1 MTMKSKLSEVPARI
15 GDVPTVSTISNF
27 NPGGVYDQLEELLQ
41 QSDTA
46 QNAPYRM
53 LAIAKA
59 MAVIY
64 KWNVEKGGHPQSW
77 DKEENAEYRF
87 NVMQRMLESAS
98 RNLAEFARTIGAETD
113 VKTLSQPWLELGL
126 FAELG
131 EESETSEEAQL
142 TPAKVLEMA
151 NASQSIK
158 GRKGSKL
165 RAGGTVAGNHRA
177 IEFLHLLY
185 RAYGLTRDQLRF
197 LADFSKP
204 LGAAAMHETS
214 ETIRLLE
221 AAQFVSTRECDTWK
235 NSQAEIY
242 ALTAAGQHFYSLL
255 HQREFGRFEP
265 RSPYQLDLG
274 LQQLYGLNQIIGS
287 LAGSC
292 RVATTS
298 GKLEELLEHKVG
310 KGWHNLSDQPVQ
322 MRLDWRPH
330 GYVIQYGEDMRSI
343 YPGQVGRIV
352 VDEKQ
357 LVPPLLAEANL
368 NSDRLLFIT
377 NKADG
382 TAVLPFIVEY
392 DETGKPEVFENFSAK
407 ITAYVDLYNQP
418 RYWPDYWQ
426 GRFPV
431 ILIVTA
437 GTPRHMLE
445 LMNLTREH
453 MRRLFKPKYPAEWWF
468 TTVEWFLAGYGDY
481 IGTFNNRRKPRP
493 TCPRPEYSVLYPAT
507 RGQIW
512 LPISALGPNPEET
525 YKAVNGLHAL
535 ITSETLEEREQT
547 GKNLYQSGLFPW
559 TSRLVS
565 LPVPF

>member
-1 MTMKSKLSEVPARI
+1 MKSKTSEVPARL
-15 GDVPTVSTISNF
+15 GEVPTVATISNF
-27 NPGGVYDQLEELLQ
+27 NPDGVYNQLEELLQ
-41 QSDTA
+41 QADAA

-64 KWNVEKGGHPQSW
+64 KWNVEQGGQPQTW
-77 DKEENAEYRF
+77 DKENNDEYRF
-87 NVMQRMLESAS
+87 NVMQRLVESAS
-98 RNLAEFARTIGAETD
+98 RNLAEFAKTIEAETD
-113 VKTLSQPWLELGL
+113 IKTLSQPWPELGI
-126 FAELG
+126 FAEL
-131 EESETSEEAQL
+131 EADN
-142 TPAKVLEMA
+142 AAGKNGKVSVKGVLEVA
-151 NASQSIK
+151 QTSQNIK
-158 GRKGSKL
+158 GRKGKL
-165 RAGGTVAGNHRA
+165 RAGGTIAGNHRA
-177 IEFLHLLY
+177 IEFIHLLY

-221 AAQFVSTRECDTWK
+221 AAEFVFTRECDTWK

-242 ALTAAGQHFYSLL
+242 ALTAAGQHYYSLL

-292 RVATTS
+292 RVATAS
-298 GKLEELLEHKVG
+298 GKLKELLDQKVG
-310 KGWHNLSDQPVQ
+310 KSWHHLDDQPVQ
-322 MRLDWRPH
+322 MRLDWKPH
-330 GYVIQYGEDMRSI
+330 GYVIQYGEDMRSV

-357 LVPPLLAEANL
+357 LVPPLLAQANL
-368 NSDRLLFIT
+368 TPDRLLFIT

-392 DETGKPEVFENFSAK
+392 DEMGKAESFENFAAK
-407 ITAYVDLYNQP
+407 LTAYVDLYNQP

-437 GTPRHMLE
+437 GSPRHMLE
-445 LMNLTREH
+445 MMNATREH
-453 MRRLFKPKYPAEWWF
+453 MRRMFKPKYPAEWWF
-468 TTVEWFLAGYGDY
+468 TNVEWFLAAYGDF

-493 TCPRPEYSVLYPAT
+493 TCPRPEYAVLYPAT

-512 LPISALGPNPEET
+512 LPISALGANPEES
-525 YKAVNGLHAL
+525 YKAIYGLHAL